1 MYITWVTNI
10 THLLCTYQI
19 YGHTLKNHIITFST
33 HTIDQSFLSFFQTV
47 SCYIHNKLH
56 LSWAS
61 LKRNVPHTDLP
72 VITTK
77 HNFVISITTLST
89 YSWKYQHDIM
99 IQKKQTLCTYHSII
113 GKKMHLIPKY
123 IPDILISYTHNKA
136 IYQWNANPKFAE
148 DHLRHTN
155 TGKTWGNYQLL
166 VRYHISIQLHE
177 ICRPHTSLSL
187 CF

>member
-1 MYITWVTNI
+1 MLECCYKKSPHYIF
-10 THLLCTYQI
+10 HTYHRSI
-19 YGHTLKNHIITFST
+19 
-33 HTIDQSFLSFFQTV
+33 FLSFFQTV

-136 IYQWNANPKFAE
+136 IHQWNANPKFAE